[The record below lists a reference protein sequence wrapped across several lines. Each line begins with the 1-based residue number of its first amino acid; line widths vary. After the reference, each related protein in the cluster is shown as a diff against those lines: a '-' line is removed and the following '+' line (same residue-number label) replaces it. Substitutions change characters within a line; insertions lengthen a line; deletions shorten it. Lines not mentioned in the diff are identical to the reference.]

1 MWHFCPQALSY
12 ALLPVLFN
20 IIREMTFTGNVA
32 HCLWPMTTDFCLGLC
47 NVKCSRVS
55 ANKGS
60 EIISLSFLSSRFLSL
75 LPVFLITRRL
85 LNKSML
91 WQLLPGGHV
100 SGLVISLCLLPK
112 LFHHL
117 LNKLFILFES
127 PLFSILRE
135 RQYHDIIY
143 TWNLKKEWHK

>member
-20 IIREMTFTGNVA
+20 IIRKMTFTDNVA
-32 HCLWPMTTDFCLGLC
+32 HCLWPMTTDFCLGLS

-55 ANKGS
+55 EDKGS
-60 EIISLSFLSSRFLSL
+60 EIISLFFLSSRFLSL

-85 LNKSML
+85 LSKSL
-91 WQLLPGGHV
+91 WWQLLPGGHV
-100 SGLVISLCLLPK
+100 LWAPVISLCLLPK

-117 LNKLFILFES
+117 LNWLFIPFES
-127 PLFSILRE
+127 PLF
-135 RQYHDIIY
+135 
-143 TWNLKKEWHK
+143 

>member
-32 HCLWPMTTDFCLGLC
+32 HCLWPMTTDFCLGLS

-55 ANKGS
+55 ENKGS
-60 EIISLSFLSSRFLSL
+60 EIIYLSFLSSRFLSL

-85 LNKSML
+85 LNKSMW

-100 SGLVISLCLLPK
+100 SGLVIALCLLPK

-117 LNKLFILFES
+117 LNKL
-127 PLFSILRE
+127 LFSLNPLYF
-135 RQYHDIIY
+135 QYLEKDSIMISF
-143 TWNLKKEWHK
+143 TCEI